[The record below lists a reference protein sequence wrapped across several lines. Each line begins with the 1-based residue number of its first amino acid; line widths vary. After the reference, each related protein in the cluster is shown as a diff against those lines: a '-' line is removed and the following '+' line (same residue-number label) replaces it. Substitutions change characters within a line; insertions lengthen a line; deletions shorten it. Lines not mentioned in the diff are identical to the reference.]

1 MTFLGRIQFLNKR
14 KQGPVPALVL
24 ACLPALLP
32 ALSVLLT
39 APTAF
44 AQSRQDNYNKY
55 TTAPAKP
62 QAQKST
68 NGNSLERDQAA
79 FNGLAR
85 VDLLMKSGKM
95 VDARLLLIDLCRLDP
110 NSYSAEIHGLLAESC
125 YFLGN
130 YKEAVKDYQLAI
142 KFGGKDWRLFWNSA
156 LSNMHLGNYQ
166 TAIEQAKLAMKQE
179 LPAASRLQAERF
191 IKEMQEKIARSE
203 KQQQGPTGATAS
215 SGSTGRRA
223 DYLDLLMSTQEAN
236 LWALE
241 KMPLKVFLSGSTDL
255 AGRTLPLFRPA
266 YQKTVIDA
274 LNLWSKASGGKL
286 SFVLVQDPA
295 QADLHISFSQTP
307 ADVAQVK
314 GEAPV
319 EQGIT
324 RFYLE
329 NARGDQFRKILRAQV
344 QLLLLRPTS
353 GKPLTAD
360 EVKEIAL
367 HKLGHA
373 LGLRG
378 HSDNSSDIM
387 YFNQSFRQLPAL
399 TKRDK
404 ATMARLYATYPSLE
418 ESGVLGFNYQ
428 PLNDPNQF
436 DQSPLRESQ
445 FRQGFPPEPQ

>member
-1 MTFLGRIQFLNKR
+1 MIFLGRIPSPKPCKTGKL
-14 KQGPVPALVL
+14 VPALVL
-24 ACLPALLP
+24 ACLPALLSGP
-32 ALSVLLT
+32 AT
-39 APTAF
+39 F
-44 AQSRQDNYNKY
+44 AQTRQDNHYKYNS
-55 TTAPAKP
+55 APPKP
-62 QAQKST
+62 QAQKSA
-68 NGNSLERDQAA
+68 NANNLERDQSA

-203 KQQQGPTGATAS
+203 KQQQGQAGTTAS
-215 SGSTGRRA
+215 SGDSGSRA

-241 KMPLKVFLSGSTDL
+241 KMPLKVFLATSNDL
-255 AGRTLPLFRPA
+255 AGRPLPLFRPA
-266 YQKTVIDA
+266 YQNTVIDA

-286 SFVLVQDPA
+286 SFILVQDPT

-353 GKPLTAD
+353 GKPLSPD

-367 HKLGHA
+367 HELGHA

-428 PLNDPNQF
+428 PLNDP
-436 DQSPLRESQ
+436 SQ
-445 FRQGFPPEPQ
+445 FNQGQLRQSQYRQGFPAPPQ